1 MAMSFKKTST
11 RFFLFAAA
19 ISVCMFL
26 PYAAHAQSLPY
37 PIDPNMGNPPNPV
50 WWTCHDYS
58 NGYPGYGENE
68 LRCSD
73 SELNGTQ
80 TIGEFT
86 ITNEVTGT
94 TVQSTSNTGGITVP
108 PYISTYTSF
117 TFEMSSGI
125 APSMYLLAVDPSDNF
140 YTVATSSVGKTTIYK
155 TTPSGTTSVYATIS
169 DSHISSLVTDSAGNL
184 YAGSSGAQYN
194 STYTQYS
201 YNIYK
206 ITSGNASLYTS
217 FTFGMSS
224 GIAPNMA
231 ILAVDPSD
239 NFYTVATSF
248 TGTTIYK
255 TTPSGTTSVYAT
267 PSDSHISSLVT
278 DSAGNLYAGSSGAQ
292 YNSTYTQYSY
302 NIYKIT
308 SGNASLYTSFTFG
321 MSSGIA
327 PNMAILAVDPSDNF
341 YTVATSFTGTTIYKT
356 TPSGT
361 TSVYATPSDSHI
373 SSLVTDSAGN
383 LYAGSSGA
391 QYNSTYT
398 QYSYPIYAISMGALL
413 AAAPGDPLYFTW
425 SLDPQMI
432 IRHWECTSSF
442 LGVCLNFN
450 NVSEQN
456 NYFNSGITSTFG
468 QTSQYGSTVISA
480 PSTPGNFTYTIGDL
494 FGVLPVTVDVS
505 GTARPLLTISASSTS
520 ITTLQSTTINA
531 TYTPGSGDTLTNT
544 ALNVNLGPPTNNEYT
559 VLGGGGPT
567 SPYTY
572 TFSTTTP
579 GTYTFKPYVETV
591 VYPSWATEGQSVT
604 VTVTNPLCSAASNGG
619 ATGSYQNCVCNNTGT
634 YNASNNSCANPL
646 SCTFNGP
653 VSSGSIVTAYSVA
666 TAPSQAACNS
676 ASQTFTCTNGT
687 FVPTS
692 PNISSSKRFMH
703 SQ

>member
-1 MAMSFKKTST
+1 MSFKKTST

-217 FTFGMSS
+217 FTFGMS
-224 GIAPNMA
+224 
-231 ILAVDPSD
+231 
-239 NFYTVATSF
+239 F
-248 TGTTIYK
+248 
-255 TTPSGTTSVYAT
+255 
-267 PSDSHISSLVT
+267 
-278 DSAGNLYAGSSGAQ
+278 
-292 YNSTYTQYSY
+292 
-302 NIYKIT
+302 
-308 SGNASLYTSFTFG
+308 
-321 MSSGIA
+321 GIA

-692 PNISSSKRFMH
+692 PNISSYPNGSCTVSNPTGIISSALTATPSRVHPGKSTTLAWSTSNMASCTVTSSDTPPQTLSTALSSTGVTTPAITHAEIYTLSCLDANGTSFM
-703 SQ
+703 SQVRVSLVPVEVEL